1 MVTFESIKNHFDS
14 LAAKGENA
22 PSSANN
28 YTNTIYR
35 ILEDLDGFED
45 IADCINY
52 MVVEYITET

>member
-1 MVTFESIKNHFDS
+1 LV
-14 LAAKGENA
+14 AKGGNA

-35 ILEDLDGFED
+35 ILEDLDGFEE
-45 IADCINY
+45 ISDCINY